1 MMIAVTG
8 ATGLLGSAIVQQLT
22 ASGHTVIGIT
32 RKTSLY
38 GSSQDKVIWR
48 EADVTDP
55 VSLHEVLADA
65 EGVIHAAAL
74 VSFNPRQRKQ
84 LTEINVTGTRN
95 MVNVCLNLGI
105 KRLVYISSVAAL
117 GRQKNQTLINEDNP
131 WTDSEMNTWY
141 AESKYRGELE
151 VFRGQEEGLSTA
163 ILNPSVILT
172 RGNWNNSSA
181 QLFKYVWKEIPFYID
196 GSLNYIDGRD
206 AAALAVKLYHSDIEG
221 ERFIANAGSVS
232 FKKFLD
238 EVALRLKRRP
248 PSLNVSGGMLRLI
261 SGFEQLRAWLG
272 GNPLITRETAQLAG
286 SNFTY
291 DNRKITNYLGFAFQS
306 FESTL
311 DWCCSY
317 YLEQQKIQNNR

>member
-1 MMIAVTG
+1 MIAVTG
-8 ATGLLGSAIVQQLT
+8 ATGLLGSAIAQQLT
-22 ASGHTVIGIT
+22 GLGYTVLGIT
-32 RKTSLY
+32 RKIVSDRSLPE
-38 GSSQDKVIWR
+38 KIIWR

-55 VSLHEVLADA
+55 VSLHEALSDA

-74 VSFNPRQRKQ
+74 VSFNPRHRRK
-84 LTEINVTGTRN
+84 LMEINVTGTRN
-95 MVNVCLNLGI
+95 VVNACLNLGI
-105 KRLVYISSVAAL
+105 RRLVYISSVAAL

-131 WTDSEMNTWY
+131 WTDSELNTWY

-196 GSLNYIDGRD
+196 GALNYVDGRD
-206 AAALAVKLYHSDIEG
+206 VAALAVKLYHADIEG

-232 FKKFLD
+232 FKKFFD
-238 EVALRLKRRP
+238 EVALRFNRKP
-248 PSLNVSGGMLRLI
+248 PYVLVSGGLLGLI
-261 SGFEQLRAWLG
+261 SSIEHFRARLG

-291 DNRKITNYLGFAFQS
+291 DNKKITRCLGFSFQS